1 MDLTENL
8 AKCATDNAENGELLN
23 SVTDRTEAVMT
34 SMKAALI
41 IRHCAI
47 ATVI

>member
-8 AKCATDNAENGELLN
+8 AKCATDNAEKGDLLD
-23 SVTDRTEAVMT
+23 SVADRSEAVMT

-41 IRHCAI
+41 VRHCAI